1 MSITLQIFVIIAG
14 VVLILLVLRDT
25 THWKMTE
32 KQSLFWI
39 FSGVVLIL
47 TGIFPSLAVIPAI
60 FFGVDYAPSIIFAIA
75 ILLLMYGVYRC
86 YVTNAALLRQVTELT
101 EYVSLLQHELSNL
114 QQAPETKE
122 AVHREKDFVCH

>member
-1 MSITLQIFVIIAG
+1 M
-14 VVLILLVLRDT
+14 
-25 THWKMTE
+25 
-32 KQSLFWI
+32 
-39 FSGVVLIL
+39 
-47 TGIFPSLAVIPAI
+47 IPAI

>member
-25 THWKMTE
+25 AHWKMTE

-39 FSGVVLIL
+39 FSGVVLTL

-60 FFGVDYAPSIIFAIA
+60 FFWCRLRPFHYLCHCHFAA
-75 ILLLMYGVYRC
+75 DVRRLPLLCDQCRPAETGDRINRIC
-86 YVTNAALLRQVTELT
+86 FSAA
-101 EYVSLLQHELSNL
+101 
-114 QQAPETKE
+114 A
-122 AVHREKDFVCH
+122 